1 MDNVPI
7 PEDAESVKLV
17 IAYLQALNN
26 IFEKS
31 ILGKRVRV
39 FSAEGTTMKRIDEG
53 FQFFDTWAKE
63 IEDNDE
69 DKRSFLSWQVWE

>member
-1 MDNVPI
+1 MDNVPT

-39 FSAEGTTMKRIDEG
+39 FSAEGTTIKRIDEG

-63 IEDNDE
+63 IED